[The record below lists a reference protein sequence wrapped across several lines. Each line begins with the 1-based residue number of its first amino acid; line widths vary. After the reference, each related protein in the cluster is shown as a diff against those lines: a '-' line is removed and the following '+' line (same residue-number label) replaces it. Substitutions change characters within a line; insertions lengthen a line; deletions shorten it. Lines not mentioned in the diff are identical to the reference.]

1 MKIPSV
7 EKGRRIEIDMRQR
20 IHIHT
25 RSGSFNLILYTHK
38 ATQTRK
44 SLRREIKL
52 LKEICSGCAEC

>member
-25 RSGSFNLILYTHK
+25 RSFNLILYTHK